1 MAKQRLEVWSIRNAK
16 TTTGDR
22 SFWTRCGV
30 AFVNR
35 DGSINV
41 KLELMPL
48 DGELHIRE
56 PKPKEKR
63 TDAPTPDEVDA

>member
-1 MAKQRLEVWSIRNAK
+1 MAKQRLDVWSIRKAK
-16 TTTGDR
+16 TGTGES

-41 KLELMPL
+41 KLELMPFN
-48 DGELHIRE
+48 GELHLRE
-56 PKPKEKR
+56 PRLREPRE
-63 TDAPTPDEVDA
+63 AGNEVLNEHQ